1 MSMQTLSELP
11 ISVVGLVFFEVHV
24 PAGEPP
30 EPGQERFVREIPTAL
45 GGAVNTAA
53 VAHALGHP
61 TRLYFP
67 SGHGLAAAAI
77 RFGMEQLGLP
87 CTTWPSDSTS
97 ALSLVYS
104 TGRDRA
110 FISAADYESLR
121 ACPELP
127 DHGWIHVAGLAEAE
141 LLRET
146 LEGAR
151 RRGAKVSVAG
161 SWSPRHLDA
170 LPNQR
175 DRAWDLLVLNH
186 DEAQRAAGKPEE
198 AFERLQGAAEDII
211 VTAGRDGAVAQIEGR
226 RVRIEVE
233 PAKIVDATGAG
244 DAFVA
249 GYLVAR
255 AKGRA
260 PGESLR
266 VAARVASQQL
276 EVRGGVP
283 RNPQALE
290 ALGAEL

>member
-1 MSMQTLSELP
+1 MQTLSELP

-24 PAGEPP
+24 PPGGPP
-30 EPGQERFVREIPTAL
+30 EPGQERFVPEIPTAL

-67 SGHGLAAAAI
+67 RGNGLVAAAI
-77 RFGMEQLGLP
+77 RFGVEQLGLP

-104 TGRDRA
+104 TSSERA

-127 DHGWIHVAGLAEAE
+127 GRGWIHVPGLAEAE
-141 LLRET
+141 LLRGA
-146 LEGAR
+146 LEDARKRGAR
-151 RRGAKVSVAG
+151 ISVAG
-161 SWSPRHLDA
+161 SWSPRHLIA

-175 DRAWDLLVLNH
+175 NRAWDLLVLNR
-186 DEAQRAAGKPEE
+186 DEAQHAAGEPEE
-198 AFERLQGAAEDII
+198 AFERLQGAAEDLI

-226 RVRIEVE
+226 RIRIEGE
-233 PAKIVDATGAG
+233 PVKVVDATGAG
-244 DAFVA
+244 DAFVG

-260 PGESLR
+260 PEQSLR
-266 VAARVASQQL
+266 IAARVAAQQL
-276 EVRGGVP
+276 ETLGGVP
-283 RNPQALE
+283 RNRDLLE
-290 ALGAEL
+290 ALGSEL

>member
-1 MSMQTLSELP
+1 MQTLSELP

-24 PAGEPP
+24 PPGGPP
-30 EPGQERFVREIPTAL
+30 EPGQERFVPEIPTAL

-67 SGHGLAAAAI
+67 SGNGLVAAAI
-77 RFGMEQLGLP
+77 RFGVEQLGLP

-104 TGRDRA
+104 TSSERA

-127 DHGWIHVAGLAEAE
+127 GRGWIHVPGLAEAE
-141 LLRET
+141 LLRGA
-146 LEGAR
+146 LEDARKRGAR
-151 RRGAKVSVAG
+151 ISVAG
-161 SWSPRHLDA
+161 SWSPRHLIA

-175 DRAWDLLVLNH
+175 NRAWDLLVLNR
-186 DEAQRAAGKPEE
+186 DEAQHAAGEPEE
-198 AFERLQGAAEDII
+198 AFERLQGAAEDLI

-226 RVRIEVE
+226 RIRIEGE
-233 PAKIVDATGAG
+233 PVKVVDATGAG
-244 DAFVA
+244 DAFVG

-260 PGESLR
+260 PEQSLR
-266 VAARVASQQL
+266 IAARVAAQQL
-276 EVRGGVP
+276 ETLGGVP
-283 RNPQALE
+283 RNRDLLE
-290 ALGAEL
+290 ALGSEL

>member
-1 MSMQTLSELP
+1 MQTLSELP

-24 PAGEPP
+24 PPGGPP
-30 EPGQERFVREIPTAL
+30 EPGQERFVPEIPTAL

-67 SGHGLAAAAI
+67 SGNGLVAAAI
-77 RFGMEQLGLP
+77 RFGVEQLGLP

-104 TGRDRA
+104 TSSERA

-127 DHGWIHVAGLAEAE
+127 GRGWIHVPGLAEAE
-141 LLRET
+141 LLRGA
-146 LEGAR
+146 LEDARKRGAR
-151 RRGAKVSVAG
+151 ISVAG
-161 SWSPRHLDA
+161 SWSPRHLIA

-175 DRAWDLLVLNH
+175 NRAWDLLVLNR
-186 DEAQRAAGKPEE
+186 DEAQHAAGEPEE
-198 AFERLQGAAEDII
+198 AFERLQGAAEDLI
-211 VTAGRDGAVAQIEGR
+211 VTAGPDGAVAQIEGR
-226 RVRIEVE
+226 RIRIEGE
-233 PAKIVDATGAG
+233 PVKVVDATGAG
-244 DAFVA
+244 DAFVG

-260 PGESLR
+260 PEQSLR
-266 VAARVASQQL
+266 IAARVAAQQL
-276 EVRGGVP
+276 ETLGGVP
-283 RNPQALE
+283 RNRDLLE
-290 ALGAEL
+290 ALGSEL